1 MKVVLNR
8 DACIGCGA
16 CAALCEDIFE
26 IDNEGLSKVKKAEVK
41 DEEIE
46 LTRDAIESCPTGAI
60 ALEEKKE
67 ETKEE
72 TTQQKLEKLFGK
84 NGFDI
89 VGD

>member
-26 IDNEGLSKVKKAEVK
+26 IDNEGLSKVIKEEVK
-41 DEEIE
+41 DEEVE

-60 ALEEKKE
+60 SLEEKE
-67 ETKEE
+67 E
-72 TTQQKLEKLFGK
+72 K
-84 NGFDI
+84 NA
-89 VGD
+89 

>member
-26 IDNEGLSKVKKAEVK
+26 IDNEGFSKVIKEEVK
-41 DEEIE
+41 DEEVE

-60 ALEEKKE
+60 TLEEKE
-67 ETKEE
+67 E
-72 TTQQKLEKLFGK
+72 K
-84 NGFDI
+84 NA
-89 VGD
+89 

>member
-26 IDNEGLSKVKKAEVK
+26 IDNEGLSKVIKEEVK
-41 DEEIE
+41 DEEVE

-60 ALEEKKE
+60 TLEEKE
-67 ETKEE
+67 E
-72 TTQQKLEKLFGK
+72 K
-84 NGFDI
+84 NA
-89 VGD
+89 

>member
-26 IDNEGLSKVKKAEVK
+26 IDNEGLSKVKKEEVK

-46 LTRDAIESCPTGAI
+46 LTREAIESCPTGAI
-60 ALEEKKE
+60 SLEEKQE
-67 ETKEE
+67 E
-72 TTQQKLEKLFGK
+72 K
-84 NGFDI
+84 NA
-89 VGD
+89 

>member
-1 MKVVLNR
+1 MPVTVDK
-8 DACIGCGA
+8 DTCIGCGA

-26 IDNEGLSKVKKAEVK
+26 IDNEGLSKVKKEEVK

-67 ETKEE
+67 E
-72 TTQQKLEKLFGK
+72 K
-84 NGFDI
+84 NA
-89 VGD
+89 